1 MLTLKI
7 VSPEKIEFDGAV
19 KSVTVPGTLG
29 QFEILVN
36 HAPLISSL
44 EKGDV
49 KFTLIDGT
57 QSILSIS
64 CGFVSIR
71 NNKID
76 ICVEV

>member
-7 VSPEKIEFDGAV
+7 VSPEKIEFNGAV
-19 KSVTVPGTLG
+19 KKVTVPGTLG
-29 QFEILVN
+29 QFEILDN

-49 KFTLIDGT
+49 RFTPIDGEQQT
-57 QSILSIS
+57 LSITR
-64 CGFVSIR
+64 GFVSVR
-71 NNKID
+71 NNDID